1 MDARAKYYRAI
12 NDRYDLL
19 LRLHDLK
26 NFESF
31 IFEFH
36 SELDGIIEVMVYDE
50 DIRPRDFVKVK
61 AYIKKLLKNL

>member
-1 MDARAKYYRAI
+1 MDRRAKYYRAI
-12 NDRYDLL
+12 NERYDLL
-19 LRLHDLK
+19 VRMSDSV
-26 NFESF
+26 NFSRF
-31 IFEFH
+31 ISEFD